1 MILLLLLSLTV
12 LLHELGH
19 FVVARCLGVRVSRF
33 CLFFDPGF
41 HLFSTGR
48 RFKTEFRI
56 GWLPLGG
63 YVKFDI
69 PDGELQPR
77 WSLLAQSPLRRIAI
91 SLAGVAVNLIV
102 AYGCLFS
109 WARFYVCADD
119 VPTTFVAQ
127 RTVTVT
133 MKCLNDVRH
142 DIAEFYTPDFT
153 RKQQDDAPPSA
164 RNKAKAEDEYHNRFF
179 PSAAAMR
186 ETSVSAQHFLW
197 RFARI
202 NLVLFL
208 FNLLPI
214 PPLDGA
220 QTLFS
225 TYELIFRRPINET
238 LRIVLGIIGTLLLL
252 GMMAF
257 DMLSDVFHYVIAAF
271 R

>member
-1 MILLLLLSLTV
+1 MIFFLLLSLV
-12 LLHELGH
+12 LLLHEFGH

-41 HLFSTGR
+41 YLFSTGN

-69 PDGELQPR
+69 PDGEPQPR

-91 SLAGVAVNLIV
+91 SLAGVAVNLVV

-109 WARFYVCADD
+109 WARFYVCAEE
-119 VPTTFVAQ
+119 VPTSFVAK
-127 RTVTVT
+127 RKVVVTV
-133 MKCLNDVRH
+133 KSLNNASH
-142 DIAEFYTPDFT
+142 DIANTYTPDFI
-153 RKQQDDAPPSA
+153 KQQDDAPPSV
-164 RNKAKAEDEYHNRFF
+164 RNTTKAEDDYHNRFF
-179 PSAAAMR
+179 PSAAVMR

-202 NLVLFL
+202 NLILFL

-225 TYELIFRRPINET
+225 IYELIFRRPINET
-238 LRIVLGIIGTLLLL
+238 LRIVLGIAGTLLLL

-257 DMLSDVFHYVIAAF
+257 DMLSDVFHF
-271 R
+271 LCSLL